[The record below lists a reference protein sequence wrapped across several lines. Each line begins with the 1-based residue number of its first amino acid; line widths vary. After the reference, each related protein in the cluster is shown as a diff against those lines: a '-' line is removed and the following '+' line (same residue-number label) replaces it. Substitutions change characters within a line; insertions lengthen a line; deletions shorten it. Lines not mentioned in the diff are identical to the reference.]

1 MSVRRTRLAA
11 DDGFTLIEVMVAMV
25 ILVVGLLSVAGMLA
39 KASTT
44 TASTKAR
51 EQAVSLQRELV
62 EAARGVPYAELVPT
76 AVVGRLQANAGLAD
90 SSAGG
95 GWNVKRRGV
104 EYTLSVG
111 VCSVDDA
118 KDNQGPHDAGA
129 FCANG
134 AGTTTAETCRNL
146 LGSGG
151 EISGAPG
158 AGGAGAAAGDCGI
171 DANLDGETDNL
182 VNAAATTCAGGCGN
196 PQDSNPDDF
205 KRVVTLVRWKTGT
218 GLRYVLQSTTLPY
231 PGLSGAPRVTALDP
245 SQPSPITDPAL
256 ASLGFTAT
264 TNRTAETLGWSIDG
278 TPMGDA
284 AGLRTTSFTFSW
296 ALKASSS
303 GAAPNAGEVLDGDY
317 SIGAKAFDAYG
328 SYGPARILTVKL
340 NRRQPY
346 APQELQAVMVDDVVE
361 TEWAPNPERDIEG
374 YRLFRRP
381 LSGGTDTLV
390 RQTNAADAT
399 FARDSDS
406 PPSSGDWKYFVK
418 ALDKDPAGAT
428 REGDLSALLDIS
440 FDNRSPQPP
449 TDVVATPGTGNVT
462 LTWTAPAAPVDP
474 DAGDSIRGYRV
485 YRDGQ
490 RLTDV
495 YGPEVATTS
504 FVDATPG
511 EGPHTYWVVAV
522 DTQGAQSQRVQAAVA
537 P

>member
-1 MSVRRTRLAA
+1 VSARRHRAGA
-11 DDGFTLIEVMVAMV
+11 EDGFTLIEVMVAMV
-25 ILVVGLLSVAGMLA
+25 ILVVGLLSVAGLLA

-76 AVVGRLQANAGLAD
+76 AVVDRLQANAGLAD
-90 SSAGG
+90 STAGG

-104 EYTLSVG
+104 TYTLAVG

-134 AGTTTAETCRNL
+134 AGTTTAQTCRNL

-182 VNAAATTCAGGCGN
+182 VNAAATACAGGCGN
-196 PQDSNPDDF
+196 PEDSNPDDF

-231 PGLSGAPRVTALDP
+231 PGLSGAPRVTSLVP

-256 ASLGFTAT
+256 TSLGFTAT
-264 TNRTAETLGWSIDG
+264 TNRTAETLGWSVDG
-278 TPMGDA
+278 TPMGNA
-284 AGLRTTSFTFSW
+284 AGLRTTTFTFSW
-296 ALKASSS
+296 ALKASSA
-303 GAAPNAGEVLDGDY
+303 GAVPNPGEVLDGDY
-317 SIGAKAFDAYG
+317 SVGAKAFDAYG
-328 SYGPARILTVKL
+328 SYGPARIHTVKL
-340 NRRQPY
+340 NRRKAY
-346 APQELQAVMVDDVVE
+346 APQELQVVMVDDVVE

-381 LSGGTDTLV
+381 LAGGTDTLV
-390 RQTNAADAT
+390 RQTDAADDT

-406 PPSSGDWKYFVK
+406 PPASGAWRYFVR
-418 ALDKDPAGAT
+418 ALDKDPAGST
-428 REGDLSALLDIS
+428 REGDLSALLDVS
-440 FDNRSPQPP
+440 FDNRSPDPP
-449 TDVVATPGTGNVT
+449 TGVVATPGSGNMT
-462 LTWTAPAAPVDP
+462 LTWTAPAAPADP

-495 YGPEVATTS
+495 YGPEVAVTS
-504 FVDATPG
+504 FVDSAPG
-511 EGPHTYWVVAV
+511 DVPHTYWVVAV
-522 DTQGAQSQRVQAAVA
+522 DAQGAQSQRVQAAVA